1 MKKPKKRF
9 FATVCAVMLG
19 AGVAFAYTGSGAR
32 AAKTAGV
39 APFFVAS
46 AEETGE
52 TPSAATFR
60 AENGTAAT
68 NTKPL
73 NPKFKDYVFG
83 GWYTDLAD
91 ETTRLPDSSSGLAGQ
106 TYYARWLKNG
116 KTVTTEPLD
125 LSAASE
131 DADCIETFG
140 YRWAK
145 EDKTLEL
152 NGFRYDGAGAFAVRL
167 PDGAN
172 LKIEGENSVI
182 WSVTGDTDGA
192 AVLGV

>member
-39 APFFVAS
+39 APFFVVS
-46 AEETGE
+46 AEAAGE

-73 NPKFKDYVFG
+73 NPKS
-83 GWYTDLAD
+83 
-91 ETTRLPDSSSGLAGQ
+91 PH
-106 TYYARWLKNG
+106 
-116 KTVTTEPLD
+116 EPKALRKLD
-125 LSAASE
+125 HA
-131 DADCIETFG
+131 
-140 YRWAK
+140 
-145 EDKTLEL
+145 
-152 NGFRYDGAGAFAVRL
+152 
-167 PDGAN
+167 
-172 LKIEGENSVI
+172 
-182 WSVTGDTDGA
+182 
-192 AVLGV
+192 